1 MKQFLTM
8 TIAAAMVLT
17 SGVSETALA
26 QRGRPPLSGRPQGNS
41 PSYPS
46 GHHYAGG
53 PRGCAP
59 AYPTTYYRSS
69 HRSSSGWSSAGYV
82 LAGVVA
88 GSFLQSTCFSQ
99 PARREVVT
107 YQTVYQQ
114 PTVVQEV
121 RYVQPQVVVREV
133 PVRETVYVTQPTAPQ
148 EVSVKE
154 TVWVQNSNGSQ
165 TPVELRRSGTLYIGP
180 KGEYYGSLPT
190 NEQLRL
196 LYGM

>member
-1 MKQFLTM
+1 MKQFLTL

-17 SGVSETALA
+17 SGISETALA
-26 QRGRPPLSGRPQGNS
+26 QHGRRPPSGGSRGYS
-41 PSYPS
+41 PTYPTS
-46 GHHYAGG
+46 HHYAGG

-88 GSFLQSTCFSQ
+88 GSFLQSTCVSQ
-99 PARREVVT
+99 PTRREVVT

-121 RYVQPQVVVREV
+121 RYVQPQVVIREV
-133 PVRETVYVTQPTAPQ
+133 PVREPVYVTQPTAPQ
-148 EVSVKE
+148 EVSTKE
-154 TVWVQNSNGSQ
+154 TIWVQNSNGSQ
-165 TPVELRRSGTLYIGP
+165 IPVELRRSGSLYIGP
-180 KGEYYGSLPT
+180 KGEYYGTLPT